1 MANAPSTTH
10 IHAPLKGIACG
21 IVAMSLFPAQD
32 AIVKWLSSD
41 YSVFQLLFM
50 RSIFVFI
57 PVAILVMRSGGPRVL
72 RTKQPAMLI
81 LRAAFSFGAWSV
93 YFFAISQ
100 IPLADAMALV
110 FSAPLIITAL
120 SVPFLGEAVGLRRWV
135 AVGVGFLGV
144 LIMIEPGS
152 GTLQGVALLP
162 LVSAAF
168 YSVSMLLTRILT
180 RREASVTMLFYST
193 LTILVLSGVAQ
204 PFVWVTPDWPDLG
217 LMALMGLLTG
227 CAQFLATQAYRFAA
241 PVVVAPFDY
250 TSLVWATL
258 YGYLLF
264 GDLPRSAVIIG
275 AAVVIGSGLFILYRE
290 RKNAAVSE
298 AE

>member
-10 IHAPLKGIACG
+10 IHAPLKGIVCA

-32 AIVKWLSSD
+32 VIVKWLSSD

-57 PVAILVMRSGGPRVL
+57 PVAILVMRRGGPRVL

-81 LRAAFSFGAWSV
+81 LLAAFSFSDWSV
-93 YFFAISQ
+93 YFLAISQ

-110 FSAPLIITAL
+110 FSAPLIITVR

-135 AVGVGFLGV
+135 AVGVGSLGV

-162 LVSAAF
+162 LAAAAL
-168 YSVSMLLTRILT
+168 YSVFMLLTRTLT

-193 LTILVLSGVAQ
+193 MSTLVLSAVAL
-204 PFVWVTPDWPDLG
+204 PFVGVTPDCPNFG
-217 LMALMGLLTG
+217 IMALMGLLTG

-241 PVVVAPFDY
+241 PTVVAPFVCS
-250 TSLVWATL
+250 SLVWATL
-258 YGYLLF
+258 CGYLLF
-264 GDLPRSAVIIG
+264 RDLPRSSVIVG
-275 AAVVIGSGLFILYRE
+275 AIVVIGSGVFILYRE
-290 RKNAAVSE
+290 CKRAAASK